1 MRNHLRS
8 EDVDKVETAIETVD
22 RILNALCPNIARST
36 SCSAS
41 LTRARKVNVAPKKR
55 KSNDRVK

>member
-22 RILNALCPNIARST
+22 RVLNALCPNIARST
-36 SCSAS
+36 GSAS